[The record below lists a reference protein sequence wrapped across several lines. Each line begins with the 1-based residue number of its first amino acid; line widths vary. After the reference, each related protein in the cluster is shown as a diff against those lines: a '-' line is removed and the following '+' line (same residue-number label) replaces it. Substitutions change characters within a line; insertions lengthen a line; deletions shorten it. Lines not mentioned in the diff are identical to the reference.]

1 MYFPLVLLLTG
12 PTNLLNK
19 LQSFFGVLYLIFPA
33 FFFINPML
41 LSPSPAAFVF
51 SRFKL

>member
-1 MYFPLVLLLTG
+1 MYFPLVLLLPG

-19 LQSFFGVLYLIFPA
+19 LQSFLGKIYLIFPA

-41 LSPSPAAFVF
+41 LSPSPAAFV
-51 SRFKL
+51 SARFKL